1 MKKVYFIA
9 ILFSSMLSQVWSQN
23 SEVLN
28 LVKDYLSQNAQKI
41 NLVSADYQ
49 DLSIQDY
56 YKDRKTNVE
65 HAYIQQNFAGYPI
78 LNSVGNFT
86 IKNGKVVYFTNT
98 LKKNITAKIGNQQAG
113 LNLDQVGSIVAQ
125 SMGLSLNGSAKIN
138 PDHPSSLMYYMTDEG
153 KLNLSWVFFLSARVD
168 GEFQILATVADA
180 QTGEIYKQSN
190 QIHSCFFDN
199 SAYSNP
205 KTDKN
210 TSENTQWVIQ
220 QYENESFIDEN
231 GQYRV
236 YKFPVESPN
245 FGERELAI
253 SQPDAVASPYG
264 WHDTDA
270 MEGPEY
276 TRTQGNNV
284 LAINDQ
290 DSEALSWFNGEN
302 DDYEFHGFAQGTE
315 DLVFDFP
322 LNFDEELY
330 QSADAST
337 TNLFYVC
344 NVMHDVWYHYGF
356 TEEAG
361 NYQANNYGN
370 GGAEGDG
377 IIAMGQT
384 GEDLG
389 IVNNARFF
397 GLWDGDEAII
407 FMYMF
412 NRGGGSLKDA
422 ALDNG
427 IISHEY
433 GHGITNRLAGG
444 PANPLCLISSEQM
457 GEGWSDYYSL
467 MMTIEPGDMGTDS
480 RGMGTYALTQ
490 NPGDQGSRPTP
501 YSTDMALNPSTYNT
515 IKSVSVPHGVG
526 YVWATILWDM
536 TWELIDDYGFDP
548 NLYTGTGGN
557 NLAMQ
562 LVVDGLKVMSCEPGF
577 VDGRDS
583 ILEADMINNDGANQ
597 CAIWRSFSRR
607 GLGYGAMQGDTNN
620 VQDGVESFLMPPTEV
635 LDCGVMSTNDLNASQ
650 LSIYP
655 NPTRGEVYILT
666 EKAYGNSKIIISD
679 MAGKTVHQTEIDFS
693 NKRGTLDVSNLPVG
707 LYLIQINTKD
717 GIITKKLIK
726 K

>member
-1 MKKVYFIA
+1 MKRVYFIA
-9 ILFSSMLSQVWSQN
+9 ILFSSMLSQAWSQN

-28 LVKDYLSQNAQKI
+28 LAKDYLNQNAQKL
-41 NLVSADYQ
+41 NLVSTDYQ

-56 YKDRKTNVE
+56 YKDRKTGVE
-65 HAYIQQNFAGYPI
+65 HAYIQQNFARYPVF
-78 LNSVGNFT
+78 NSTGNFT
-86 IKNGKVVYFTNT
+86 IKNGEVVYFTNT
-98 LKKNITAKIGNQQAG
+98 FQKNMADKVNNQQAG
-113 LNLDQVGSIVAQ
+113 LNIDQVSSIVAQ
-125 SMGLSLNGSAKIN
+125 NMGLTLNETAKIN
-138 PDHPSSLMYYMTDEG
+138 PEHPSSLMYYMTDEG
-153 KLNLSWVFFLSARVD
+153 KLNLSWVFFLSADVD
-168 GEFQILATVADA
+168 DEFQILATVADA
-180 QTGEIYKQSN
+180 QTGEVYEQSN
-190 QIHSCFFDN
+190 QILSCYFDD
-199 SAYSNP
+199 SAYSNS

-210 TSENTQWVIQ
+210 KSENTQWLIQ
-220 QYENESFIDEN
+220 QYQNESFVDEN

-236 YKFPVESPN
+236 YKVPVESPN
-245 FGERELAI
+245 FGERELVV
-253 SQPDAVASPYG
+253 SPSNTDASPFG
-264 WHDTDA
+264 WHDTDGV
-270 MEGPEY
+270 EGPEHTY
-276 TRTQGNNV
+276 THGNNV

-290 DSEALSWFNGEN
+290 NSEALAWFEGDNPS
-302 DDYEFHGFAQGTE
+302 YEFHGFAQGTD

-322 LNFDEELY
+322 LNFDEDLY
-330 QSADAST
+330 LSADAST
-337 TNLFYVC
+337 TNLFHTC

-370 GGAEGDG
+370 GGAESDEL
-377 IIAMGQT
+377 IAIGQT
-384 GEDLG
+384 GEDRG
-389 IVNNARFF
+389 IVNNALFF
-397 GLWDGDEAII
+397 GLLDGDDAIV
-407 FMYMF
+407 FMYMW
-412 NRGGGSLKDA
+412 NRGGGNLKDG

-444 PANPLCLISSEQM
+444 PANPICLFSTEQM

-467 MMTIEPGDMGTDS
+467 MMTIEPGDTGADS

-490 NPGDQGSRPTP
+490 QPDGQGIRPTP
-501 YSTDMALNPSTYNT
+501 YSTDMTLNPSTYNT

-526 YVWATILWDM
+526 YVWATMLWDM

-557 NLAMQ
+557 NIAMQ
-562 LVVDGLKVMSCEPGF
+562 LVVDGLKIMACEPGF
-577 VDGRDS
+577 IDGRDS

-597 CAIWRSFSRR
+597 CAIWTAFARR
-607 GLGYGAMQGDTNN
+607 GLGYGASQGETDN
-620 VQDGVESFLMPPTEV
+620 VQDGVESFLMPPTEI
-635 LDCGVMSTNDLNASQ
+635 LNCVMSTNDLSNSQ

-666 EKAYGNSKIIISD
+666 EKAHGNSKIIISD
-679 MAGKTVHQTEIDFS
+679 MAGKTVHQTEVDLS
-693 NKRGTLDVSNLPVG
+693 NKPGILDVSNLPVG